1 MKLHKELSDQN
12 LLDAFQ
18 SGNIKAY
25 DLLFD
30 RYFKRIYGFAFSLL
44 KDSETAREL
53 AMDVMIRLWQKK
65 GGIQLQ
71 LGLQAYLF
79 KSVRNSIY
87 NHLRKS
93 RILTHSLD
101 AYPEYQE
108 KSVEAA
114 DAALLYGELEEIF
127 AEKLEGLSP
136 QRRKIFE
143 FSRIEDLTYVEIA
156 EKMGLSVSTVRN
168 QMSAT
173 LKYFREHMSEHQEVS
188 AFLILISIL
197 FRNRIN

>member
-1 MKLHKELSDQN
+1 MKLHKDLSDQQ
-12 LLDAFQ
+12 LLDAFR
-18 SGNIKAY
+18 SGNLKAY

-53 AMDVMIRLWQKK
+53 AMDVMIRLWQKN
-65 GGIQLQ
+65 GEIRLQ
-71 LGLQAYLF
+71 QGLQAYLF

-101 AYPEYQE
+101 AYPEYHDI
-108 KSVEAA
+108 SADAA
-114 DAALLYGELEEIF
+114 DATYLYGELEGIF
-127 AEKLEGLSP
+127 AEKLERLSP
-136 QRRKIFE
+136 QRKKIFE
-143 FSRIEDLTYVEIA
+143 FSRIDDLTYAEIA
-156 EKMGLSVSTVRN
+156 EKMSLSVSTVRN

-173 LKYFREHMSEHQEVS
+173 LKYFREQMAEYNEVS
-188 AFLILISIL
+188 VFLLLISIW
-197 FRNRIN
+197 FRK

>member
-1 MKLHKELSDQN
+1 MKFYTGLSDQQ

-18 SGNIKAY
+18 SGDLRAY
-25 DLLFD
+25 EFLFD

-53 AMDVMIRLWQKK
+53 AMDVMIRLWKKK
-65 GGIQLQ
+65 GEIHLEQ
-71 LGLQAYLF
+71 GLQPYLF

-93 RILTHSLD
+93 QILTHSLD
-101 AYPEYQE
+101 AYPDYHENTAD
-108 KSVEAA
+108 SA
-114 DAALLYGELEEIF
+114 DAAYLYSELKEVF

-136 QRRKIFE
+136 QRRRIFE
-143 FSRIEDLTYVEIA
+143 FSRMEDLTYAEIA
-156 EKMGLSVSTVRN
+156 EKMSLSVSTVRN

-173 LKYFREHMSEHQEVS
+173 LKYFRKQMAEYQEVS
-188 AFLILISIL
+188 VFIFLISVL
-197 FRNRIN
+197 F

>member
-1 MKLHKELSDQN
+1 MKLHTDLSDQQ
-12 LLDAFQ
+12 LLDAFR
-18 SGNIKAY
+18 SGNLKAY

-53 AMDVMIRLWQKK
+53 AMDVMIRLWQKN
-65 GGIQLQ
+65 GEIRLQ
-71 LGLQAYLF
+71 QGLQAYLF

-101 AYPEYQE
+101 AYPEYKE
-108 KSVEAA
+108 KAA
-114 DAALLYGELEEIF
+114 DAADAAYLYGELEGAF

-143 FSRIEDLTYVEIA
+143 FSRIDDLTYVEIA
-156 EKMGLSVSTVRN
+156 EKMSLSVHTVRN

-173 LKYFREHMSEHQEVS
+173 LKYFREHLAEYHEVS
-188 AFLILISIL
+188 VFLLLISVL
-197 FRNRIN
+197 FGK